1 MTAGRLLPALVLAFL
16 LAGCPSQVEPP
27 GSFLVGLRV
36 VGIVAE
42 PPQVGPGEA
51 TVVTATAV
59 DTTGGT
65 PTADWQRCRLPPV
78 PGQAVN
84 PDCVTGDAG
93 ALLEPIGSGLTIT
106 TTMPADVTA
115 DALGQADSTGGVY
128 LQLIAHVTSGA
139 QALAADYRLRL
150 TQPGQPPNQNP
161 TIDSVI
167 VAGDGGAMPI
177 DEAVPLVV
185 HSGERIPLSVIYAPG
200 SAQMYT
206 VVIAGAPTRTATE
219 ILTTSWFSTAGELSV
234 GKTSDMQPITV
245 LQLDRRLP
253 ASAAR
258 IDLYAV
264 GRDDRGGTDVVHRVL
279 ELQ

>member
-1 MTAGRLLPALVLAFL
+1 MTARCLLPALALSCL

-27 GSFLVGLRV
+27 GSFLIGLRV
-36 VGIVAE
+36 VGIVAQ
-42 PPQVGPGEA
+42 PPQIGPGET
-51 TVVTATAV
+51 TVVTATAI

-65 PTADWQRCRLPPV
+65 PTADWQRCLLPAV

-84 PDCVTGDAG
+84 PACVTGDAG
-93 ALLEPIGSGLTIT
+93 VLLEPIGSGLTIT
-106 TTMPADVTA
+106 TTMPDITA
-115 DALGQADSTGGVY
+115 DTLGQPDSTGGVY
-128 LQLIAHVTSGA
+128 LPLIAHVTSGA
-139 QALAADYRLRL
+139 MSLAADYRLRL

-161 TIDSVI
+161 TIAEVF

-185 HSGERIPLSVIYAPG
+185 HPGDQIPLAVTYAPG
-200 SAQMYT
+200 SAETYT

-234 GKTSDMQPITV
+234 SKTSDMQPTTV
-245 LQLDRRLP
+245 LQLNKQLP
-253 ASAAR
+253 AGAAR